1 MQLLLFMYGT
11 RGANGVLII
20 KTKSGSDLEKP
31 IIGVRVE
38 AYVNTPIKRP
48 KTVDGVTFMRM
59 YNEAVTNQGT
69 GDALYSDDKI
79 YGTANN
85 LNPYIYPNVDWYD
98 EVFKNAT
105 FNQKAT
111 SMFAEVLQIT
121 YFMNVNVNHE
131 TGMLK
136 DRSSNFFSYKE

>member
-1 MQLLLFMYGT
+1 MQLLPPCTVHAVRMVYLSLKQVGF
-11 RGANGVLII
+11 
-20 KTKSGSDLEKP
+20 DLEKP

-85 LNPYIYPNVDWYD
+85 LNPYIYPNVDL
-98 EVFKNAT
+98 VR
-105 FNQKAT
+105 
-111 SMFAEVLQIT
+111 
-121 YFMNVNVNHE
+121 
-131 TGMLK
+131 
-136 DRSSNFFSYKE
+136 RSVQ

>member
-1 MQLLLFMYGT
+1 MYGT

-85 LNPYIYPNVDWYD
+85 LNPYIYRMWIGTTKYSRTRPSIR
-98 EVFKNAT
+98 KL
-105 FNQKAT
+105 T
-111 SMFAEVLQIT
+111 SMFAEVLPRLLT
-121 YFMNVNVNHE
+121 
-131 TGMLK
+131 L
-136 DRSSNFFSYKE
+136 